1 MLFAVKT
8 PEGYV
13 KNKPNGHEYS
23 FSQRLNDARIFNK
36 SNAAKIVRQYVVREA
51 QYFNKSWKWS
61 DVEVV
66 EVGAIRLE

>member
-13 KNKPNGHEYS
+13 KNKPNGYGYK
-23 FSQRLNDARIFNK
+23 FSRRLNDARIFNK
-36 SNAAKIVRQYVVREA
+36 SNAAKIVRRYVMREA
-51 QYFNKSWKWS
+51 QRLRDWKWS

-66 EVGAIRLE
+66 EVGAIELA

>member
-13 KNKPNGHEYS
+13 KNKPNGHEYN

-36 SNAAKIVRQYVVREA
+36 SNAAKIVRQYAAREA
-51 QYFNKSWKWS
+51 QYLQKNWNLS
-61 DVEVV
+61 DVEVI
-66 EVGAIRLE
+66 EVGAIKLE